1 MIKDYPKTIVA
12 KDGTLVRL
20 RPVVASD
27 EEALRLFFAEIPL
40 EEQWFLRENLN
51 DRDFLAKWLTKL
63 DYDQVLPIVAV
74 KDDDGSIIAYLT
86 LYRSASPSIR
96 HVVHLRTMVHPR
108 YRWLRIGSWMILDS
122 VKLSMDLGIEKI
134 IVEFV
139 AGVEDA
145 GVAAASKMDFQR
157 EAVLQDYVKDQ
168 RGEYRDLIIMVKNLH
183 QDWSDF

>member
-27 EEALRLFFAEIPL
+27 EEALRLFFTEIPV
-40 EEQWFLRENLN
+40 EEQWFLREKLN
-51 DRDFLAKWLTKL
+51 DRDFLAKWLKKL
-63 DYDQVLPIVAV
+63 DYDQVIPIAAV
-74 KDDDGSIIAYLT
+74 KDEDGSIIAYVA

-108 YRWLRIGSWMILDS
+108 YRWLRLGSWMILDS
-122 VKLSMDLGIEKI
+122 VKLSMDIGVEKI
-134 IVEFV
+134 VAEFV

-145 GVAAASKMDFQR
+145 AVAAASKMDFQQ
-157 EAVLQDYVKDQ
+157 EAILEDYVKDEQ
-168 RGEYRDLIIMVKNLH
+168 GAYRDLIIMAKNLH